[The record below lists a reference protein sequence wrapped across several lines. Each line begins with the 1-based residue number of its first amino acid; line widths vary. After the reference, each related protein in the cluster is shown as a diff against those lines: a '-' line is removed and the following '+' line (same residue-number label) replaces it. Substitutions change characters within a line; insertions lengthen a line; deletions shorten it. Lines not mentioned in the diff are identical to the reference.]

1 MVGENTQT
9 YPRPSPDQ
17 VLAWRPK
24 DWCQTKDAAPHWL
37 VVLRNNGALTIDN
50 LERAM
55 IWAKDEE
62 ERAEI
67 AQALE
72 DMRLGKKGGQ
82 LSFWSGITDA

>member
-1 MVGENTQT
+1 MDESTQI

-24 DWCQTKDAAPHWL
+24 NWDKTKDAVPHWL
-37 VVLRNNGALTIDN
+37 VVLRNNGALTIEN

-55 IWAKDEE
+55 IWAKDDD
-62 ERAEI
+62 ERVEI

-72 DMRLGKKGGQ
+72 EVRLGKKGGQ

>member
-1 MVGENTQT
+1 
-9 YPRPSPDQ
+9 
-17 VLAWRPK
+17 
-24 DWCQTKDAAPHWL
+24 